1 MEKNTCV
8 HSMFSGVLGNI
19 PRDEGKGIQGDTK
32 KHFCGNGCVHYW
44 DDGEGGCIHMSK
56 QSNYTF

>member
-19 PRDEGKGIQGDTK
+19 PREIMSSELTSS
-32 KHFCGNGCVHYW
+32 GCLDHTYHQ
-44 DDGEGGCIHMSK
+44 EEKSMQI
-56 QSNYTF
+56 